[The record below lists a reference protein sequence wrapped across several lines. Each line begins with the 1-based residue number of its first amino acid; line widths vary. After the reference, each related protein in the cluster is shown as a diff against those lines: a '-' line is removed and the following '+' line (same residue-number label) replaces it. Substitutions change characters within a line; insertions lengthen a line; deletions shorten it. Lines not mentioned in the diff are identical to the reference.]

1 MCTEQSHLCFSPSP
15 SHPSSVMASLL
26 NYYGLDRN
34 PFVDRTA
41 EKTDLEEEAMYLHSD
56 LQGFK
61 PSDPT
66 YLFFG
71 KRGSGKT
78 TIRVQVGFY
87 GDYDVH
93 KAASLVIRLSRRGCI
108 ERRSTPLVIRKRAI
122 STSIIILDLHFQ

>member
-1 MCTEQSHLCFSPSP
+1 
-15 SHPSSVMASLL
+15 MASLL

-61 PSDPT
+61 PSDTT

-78 TIRVQVGFY
+78 TIRVQVAY
-87 GDYDVH
+87 YYCCCEDEDYVYTA
-93 KAASLVIRLSRRGCI
+93 AASTDARINRLCNREALEVSYSLQVGWH
-108 ERRSTPLVIRKRAI
+108 L
-122 STSIIILDLHFQ
+122 Q